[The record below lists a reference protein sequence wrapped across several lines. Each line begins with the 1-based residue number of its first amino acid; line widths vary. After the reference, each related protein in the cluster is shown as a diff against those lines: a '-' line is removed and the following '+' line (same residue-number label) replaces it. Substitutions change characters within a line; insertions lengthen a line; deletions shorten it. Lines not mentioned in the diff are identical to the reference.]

1 MPCNIIFTLH
11 VLEDL
16 PHPQNL
22 DILVHVDLWY
32 EFYFYQDQDGEEFR
46 FIGFI
51 LQIVAS
57 HLPSK
62 EWTVA
67 DVSVQVTFPTPAPT
81 TLSSPQATDSEE
93 TDDDESTYST
103 DSEYWSDRDSDYWPD
118 SGYSS
123 DTDTDD
129 YE

>member
-1 MPCNIIFTLH
+1 M
-11 VLEDL
+11 LEEL

-22 DILVHVDLWY
+22 YILGHVDLWY
-32 EFYFYQDQDGEEFR
+32 EFYFYQDQAGEEFR

-51 LQIVAS
+51 RQIVVS

-62 EWTVA
+62 EWTVT
-67 DVSVQVTFPTPAPT
+67 DVSVQVTFPTPAST
-81 TLSSPQATDSEE
+81 TLSSPQATDPEE
-93 TDDDESTYST
+93 TDDESTYST

-123 DTDTDD
+123 DTDPDH